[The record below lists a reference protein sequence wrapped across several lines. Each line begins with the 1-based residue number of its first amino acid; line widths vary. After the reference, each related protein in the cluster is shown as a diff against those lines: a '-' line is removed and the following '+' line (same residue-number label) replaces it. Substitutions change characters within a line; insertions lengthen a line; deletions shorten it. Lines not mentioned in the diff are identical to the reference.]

1 MERDND
7 IVESDV
13 GRKDFMFGTTGILL
27 AAIAAI
33 VLAIVT

>member
-1 MERDND
+1 MERDKNV
-7 IVESDV
+7 VESDV

-27 AAIAAI
+27 AAVAAI